1 MDVSHR
7 ATSRKSSSKA
17 RAKEANLSDDA
28 AGFTRLYI
36 YVRKK
41 ADLILFLQGG
51 GWEAGEKEFPTDK
64 SGQLGNLSALP
75 PPKLFH

>member
-1 MDVSHR
+1 M
-7 ATSRKSSSKA
+7 
-17 RAKEANLSDDA
+17 
-28 AGFTRLYI
+28 
-36 YVRKK
+36 RKK